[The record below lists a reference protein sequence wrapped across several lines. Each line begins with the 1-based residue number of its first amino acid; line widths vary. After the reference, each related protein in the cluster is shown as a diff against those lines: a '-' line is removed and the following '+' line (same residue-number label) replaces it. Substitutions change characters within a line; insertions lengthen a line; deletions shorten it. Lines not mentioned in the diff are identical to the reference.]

1 MWKAPL
7 IGLVAFYL
15 GCGGTV
21 PAQTAPSTPPP
32 RDASNGC
39 SVERPCPAAPAQG
52 WGPSHCYGAGDI
64 RPCGARGCVEMQRR
78 CDARSDGAPACP
90 EGLVCDQGTCIAR
103 PCTQTDECGSPNLAC
118 RDAVC
123 VHRACTKSRDC
134 GAGTCIHGECYA
146 APGTCSYP
154 PETPLP

>member
-21 PAQTAPSTPPP
+21 PAQTPPSTPPP

-52 WGPSHCYGAGDI
+52 WGPSHSYGAGDI

-78 CDARSDGAPACP
+78 CDARSDGAAACP
-90 EGLVCDQGTCIAR
+90 EGLVCDQGTCIDAYPRRVASSRRRASASRTRTSSAAGLRAHAAISAR
-103 PCTQTDECGSPNLAC
+103 VTSI
-118 RDAVC
+118 V
-123 VHRACTKSRDC
+123 
-134 GAGTCIHGECYA
+134 GAW
-146 APGTCSYP
+146 P
-154 PETPLP
+154 